1 MDNLFEAIN
10 QGRLDLVKT
19 FLTDDPNLINKV
31 ASVDEKEFTPIE
43 LALSRGFKDI
53 VREII
58 KFPDFDIN
66 KQGHNPLL
74 LAIRLGD
81 TEIAG
86 ELLEAGANPNYF
98 QKNTSSPL
106 LLALESGF
114 FKLADNLLKKGAEID
129 ARDEKGWTAL
139 IHAAYKGHTQVVDF
153 LLSNNAAVNI
163 CNNDGWSAIVGAFAL
178 GHEGIV
184 SKLINS
190 GALFSEKY
198 AQAALLNSYLSGNIE
213 LTKKIIKEVS
223 NPNIKL
229 NNALPLV
236 CYCAKR
242 GDYEVVKLLIEAGAN
257 PNSLDLNGLPLLS
270 ILCEVGNLELI
281 KLLIGHGASVNF
293 GTEGKQPIFVAIK
306 NNCVDVLE
314 YLVEKGAN
322 VSARDEEY
330 DTVLIYAVK
339 KDRLAIAEYLV
350 KAGANPFTV
359 NKVGKNAHSCIP
371 SRTSYNLDKWYKCFN
386 QFQKNIQ

>member
-1 MDNLFEAIN
+1 M
-10 QGRLDLVKT
+10 
-19 FLTDDPNLINKV
+19 
-31 ASVDEKEFTPIE
+31 
-43 LALSRGFKDI
+43 
-53 VREII
+53 
-58 KFPDFDIN
+58 
-66 KQGHNPLL
+66 
-74 LAIRLGD
+74 
-81 TEIAG
+81 
-86 ELLEAGANPNYF
+86 
-98 QKNTSSPL
+98 
-106 LLALESGF
+106 
-114 FKLADNLLKKGAEID
+114 
-129 ARDEKGWTAL
+129 
-139 IHAAYKGHTQVVDF
+139 
-153 LLSNNAAVNI
+153 
-163 CNNDGWSAIVGAFAL
+163 
-178 GHEGIV
+178 
-184 SKLINS
+184 
-190 GALFSEKY
+190 
-198 AQAALLNSYLSGNIE
+198 
-213 LTKKIIKEVS
+213 
-223 NPNIKL
+223 
-229 NNALPLV
+229 PLV

-350 KAGANPFTV
+350 KAGANQFTV

-386 QFQKNIQ
+386 QFQNNIQ